1 MHTPLRRPAL
11 LVIAMA
17 AIVIVLGCES
27 ASAVSVTASPTPTA
41 KCQPQL
47 GGSSSV
53 VAGGGAGTVNIA
65 TQPECEWSATSSAG
79 WITDLSPAS
88 GQGSAQVSFRAA
100 ANPSPSAR
108 SAEIVVNEGRIQV
121 VQEAAPCVFDV
132 RPGNLTVSP
141 AGGTIAAGVSALNG
155 CTWSASVNVPWIS
168 VTSGARGNGD
178 GSATFS
184 VAANTGPLR
193 SANIVIAGQ
202 AFPVTQDASGSV
214 KTPPTPAPTPAP
226 GPGGGAGPGPG
237 GDDGNSGPGDDE
249 DGKKGKDKDKDKG
262 KDKGKGLEQ

>member
-11 LVIAMA
+11 LVIAMVA
-17 AIVIVLGCES
+17 VVIVLGCES
-27 ASAVSVTASPTPTA
+27 AAAVSVTASPTSTP

-88 GQGSAQVSFRAA
+88 GQGSAQVSYRAA

-108 SAEIVVNEGRIQV
+108 SGEIVVNEGRIQV
-121 VQEAAPCVFDV
+121 VQDAAPCVFDV
-132 RPGNLTVSP
+132 RPGNLAISP
-141 AGGTIAAGVSALNG
+141 AGGTIAAGVSAVNG
-155 CTWSASVNVPWIS
+155 CTWSASVNVPWIT
-168 VTSGARGNGD
+168 VTAGARGNGD

-202 AFPVTQDASGSV
+202 TFPVTQDASGSV
-214 KTPPTPAPTPAP
+214 KSPTTPAPAPAP
-226 GPGGGAGPGPG
+226 GPGGGAGPGD
-237 GDDGNSGPGDDE
+237 DDGSSGPG
-249 DGKKGKDKDKDKG
+249 GKDKGKDKDKDKG
-262 KDKGKGLEQ
+262 KDKGKD